1 MQTFIHAHAVVPVL
15 MFVFVFCGA
24 ARAIAQGSPAATAT
38 LSLGGKVVE
47 VRYAA
52 PSVRGRDIFGP
63 SGLLSKDPTYP
74 AWRAGANAATTLR
87 TEGTVDIGGLT
98 VPAGTYTLYVW
109 VKDPNAWELIVN
121 RQTGQWGLS
130 YDASRDLGRV
140 KMTMAKPPAL
150 VETLKYTLSDKGGGK
165 GELRLEWE
173 NHVATVPVAAK

>member
-1 MQTFIHAHAVVPVL
+1 MIIIRTTLACILALYAASAHL
-15 MFVFVFCGA
+15 S
-24 ARAIAQGSPAATAT
+24 AQGSPPATAALT
-38 LSLGGKVVE
+38 LNGTTIE

-52 PSVRGRDIFGP
+52 PSVRGRQIFGEG
-63 SGLLSKDPTYP
+63 GLLSKDPTYP

-87 TEGTVDIGGLT
+87 TSGTLDIGGLA

-109 VKDPNAWELIVN
+109 VRDPNAWELIVN

-140 KMTMAKPPAL
+140 KMTMSKPPAL
-150 VETLKYTLSDKGGGK
+150 VETLKYTLTDRGAGK

-173 NHVATVPVAAK
+173 QHVATVALAAK